1 MPSLASKSSGGHQ
14 VSLSHSTEDAVHID
28 IISDALLFL
37 RLEDQRKK
45 RYLRKHPLVLSD
57 VTTALSGGLGAGCS
71 SPGCLLVTG
80 CEVGFRGDRS
90 VTTATR
96 C

>member
-57 VTTALSGGLGAGCS
+57 VTTGWGAGCS